1 MEISLDQSISKIK
14 VQSYQAGSITIN
26 GVSFTN
32 SIAITNELI
41 HPPINLENVN
51 ELELKLLKSLEFTSF
66 EVILIGT
73 GEKLQF
79 PSWDLIEEAQCLGS
93 PLEIM
98 STGAACRTFTVLADE
113 GRKVLA
119 ILFP

>member
-26 GVSFTN
+26 GVPFTN

-51 ELELKLLKSLEFTSF
+51 ELELKLLKSLEFTRF